1 MQKLSLLGGTKV
13 IKYKFKKFNT
23 INKSEINA
31 ATKVLKSGHLSN
43 FLGTNSK
50 NFYGGTNVRK
60 LENAFKSYFKVKFA
74 ISVNS
79 WTSGLIAAIGS
90 LDIEPGDEIILP
102 TWTMSACASAILNW
116 NAIPVFADIEDKTFC
131 IDPESIKKNIS
142 KKTKAI
148 LAVDIFGH
156 SANLGKIKKIA
167 KKYKLKIISDTAQAP
182 GALYNG
188 KFAGTISDIGGFSFN
203 YHKHIHC
210 GEGGMIVT
218 NNIRLARRAM
228 LIRNHAESV
237 IQSTDKKDLSNMI
250 GYNFRL
256 GEIESAIVLQQLK
269 KLKKIIK
276 QKQAVAQILNSGLKK
291 LEGIRIPFVK
301 KNCTHVYY
309 VYPLVLDS
317 KKIKVDRKIIVKAL
331 EAEGVQGL
339 ASSYQN
345 LHLLSMFQ
353 KKISYGKKSFPWSLN
368 KNKKIK
374 YKKGI
379 CPVAERLQTKE
390 FLSIGICNYDLDKN
404 DALNIVKCFKKVW
417 LNLPK
422 LETFND
428 KQ

>member
-1 MQKLSLLGGTKV
+1 MQKLSLLGGTKI

-23 INKSEINA
+23 INKLEINA
-31 ATKVLKSGHLSN
+31 ATKVLKSGNLSN

-156 SANLGKIKKIA
+156 SANLGEIKKIA

-182 GALYNG
+182 GALYKG

-237 IQSTDKKDLSNMI
+237 RWDSETKSICLCCDRSKSPTTRGLDFLV
-250 GYNFRL
+250 RRRR
-256 GEIESAIVLQQLK
+256 VLQ
-269 KLKKIIK
+269 
-276 QKQAVAQILNSGLKK
+276 
-291 LEGIRIPFVK
+291 
-301 KNCTHVYY
+301 CTF
-309 VYPLVLDS
+309 
-317 KKIKVDRKIIVKAL
+317 A
-331 EAEGVQGL
+331 
-339 ASSYQN
+339 N
-345 LHLLSMFQ
+345 
-353 KKISYGKKSFPWSLN
+353 
-368 KNKKIK
+368 
-374 YKKGI
+374 
-379 CPVAERLQTKE
+379 
-390 FLSIGICNYDLDKN
+390 
-404 DALNIVKCFKKVW
+404 
-417 LNLPK
+417 
-422 LETFND
+422 
-428 KQ
+428 

>member
-1 MQKLSLLGGTKV
+1 MQKLSIFGGNRI
-13 IKYKFKKFNT
+13 IKYNFKKFNT
-23 INKSEINA
+23 INKSEIDA
-31 ATKVLKSGHLSN
+31 AIKVLKSGNLSN
-43 FLGTNSK
+43 FLGTKSK
-50 NFYGGTNVRK
+50 NFYGGNNVKK
-60 LENAFKSYFKVKFA
+60 LENAFKSYFNVKFA

-148 LAVDIFGH
+148 LAVDILGH

-182 GALYNG
+182 GALYKG

-237 IQSTDKKDLSNMI
+237 IQSSDKKDLSNMI

-276 QKQAVAQILNSGLKK
+276 QKQAVAQILNRGLRK
-291 LEGIRIPFVK
+291 LEGLRIPFVK
-301 KNCTHVYY
+301 KDCTHVYY
-309 VYPLVLDS
+309 VYPLVIDS
-317 KKIKVDRKIIVKAL
+317 KKIKVHKKIIVKAL

-345 LHLLSMFQ
+345 LHLLPMFQ
-353 KKISYGKKSFPWSLN
+353 KKISYGKKGFPWLLNNN
-368 KNKKIK
+368 KNIK

-379 CPVAERLQTKE
+379 CPVAERLQAKE
-390 FLSIGICNYDLDKN
+390 FLSIGICNYDLNKK
-404 DALNIVKCFKKVW
+404 DALNIVECFKKVW

-422 LETFND
+422 LETFNG
-428 KQ
+428 K

>member
-1 MQKLSLLGGTKV
+1 MR
-13 IKYKFKKFNT
+13 F
-23 INKSEINA
+23 
-31 ATKVLKSGHLSN
+31 SN
-43 FLGTNSK
+43 IELECNS
-50 NFYGGTNVRK
+50 
-60 LENAFKSYFKVKFA
+60 S
-74 ISVNS
+74 
-79 WTSGLIAAIGS
+79 
-90 LDIEPGDEIILP
+90 
-102 TWTMSACASAILNW
+102 
-116 NAIPVFADIEDKTFC
+116 FADIEDKTFC

-156 SANLGKIKKIA
+156 SANLSKIKKIA

-182 GALYNG
+182 GALYKG

-218 NNIRLARRAM
+218 NNIKLARRAM

-237 IQSTDKKDLSNMI
+237 IQSTDKKNLSNMI

-276 QKQAVAQILNSGLKK
+276 QKQAVAKILNRGLRK
-291 LEGIRIPFVK
+291 LEGLRIPFVK
-301 KNCTHVYY
+301 KDCTHVYY

-317 KKIKVDRKIIVKAL
+317 KKIKIDKKIIVKAL

-345 LHLLSMFQ
+345 LHLLPMFQ
-353 KKISYGKKSFPWSLN
+353 KKL
-368 KNKKIK
+368 
-374 YKKGI
+374 
-379 CPVAERLQTKE
+379 AM
-390 FLSIGICNYDLDKN
+390 
-404 DALNIVKCFKKVW
+404 AKKV
-417 LNLPK
+417 
-422 LETFND
+422 FRGH
-428 KQ
+428 

>member
-1 MQKLSLLGGTKV
+1 MQKLSILGGDKI

-23 INKSEINA
+23 INKSEIVA
-31 ATKVLKSGHLSN
+31 VIKVLKSGNLSN
-43 FLGTNSK
+43 FLGTKSK
-50 NFYGGTNVRK
+50 NFYGGNYVKK
-60 LENAFKSYFKVKFA
+60 LENAFKSYFNVKFA

-116 NAIPVFADIEDKTFC
+116 GAIPVFADIEDKTFC

-156 SANLGKIKKIA
+156 PANLYEIKKIA
-167 KKYKLKIISDTAQAP
+167 RKYNLKVISDTAQAP
-182 GALYNG
+182 GALYKKN
-188 KFAGTISDIGGFSFN
+188 FAGTISDIGGFSFN

-237 IQSTDKKDLSNMI
+237 IESNNKKDLSNMI

-276 QKQAVAQILNSGLKK
+276 KKQTIAQILNKGLRK
-291 LEGIRIPFVK
+291 LEGLRIPYVRK
-301 KNCTHVYY
+301 DCTHVYY
-309 VYPLVLDS
+309 IYPLVIDS

-345 LHLLSMFQ
+345 LHLLPIFQ
-353 KKISYGKKSFPWSLN
+353 KKIGYGKKGFPWSLN
-368 KNKKIK
+368 NNKNIE

-379 CPVAERLQTKE
+379 CPVAEKLQSKE

-417 LNLPK
+417 LNLSK
-422 LETFND
+422 LESFND
-428 KQ
+428 K

>member
-1 MQKLSLLGGTKV
+1 MQKLSIFGGNRI
-13 IKYKFKKFNT
+13 IKYNFKKFNT
-23 INKSEINA
+23 INKSEIDA
-31 ATKVLKSGHLSN
+31 AIKVLKSGNLSN
-43 FLGTNSK
+43 FLGTKSK
-50 NFYGGTNVRK
+50 NFYGGNNVKK
-60 LENAFKSYFKVKFA
+60 LENAFKSYFNVKFA

-156 SANLGKIKKIA
+156 SANLYEIKKIA
-167 KKYKLKIISDTAQAP
+167 KKYNLKVISDTAQAP
-182 GALYNG
+182 GALYKK

-237 IQSTDKKDLSNMI
+237 IQSSDKKDLSNMI

-276 QKQAVAQILNSGLKK
+276 QKQAVAQILNRGLRK
-291 LEGIRIPFVK
+291 LKGLRIPFVK
-301 KNCTHVYY
+301 KDCTHVYY
-309 VYPLVLDS
+309 VYPLVIDS
-317 KKIKVDRKIIVKAL
+317 KKIKVHKKIIVKAL

-345 LHLLSMFQ
+345 LHLLPMFQ
-353 KKISYGKKSFPWSLN
+353 KKISYGKKGFPWSLN
-368 KNKKIK
+368 NNKNIK

-379 CPVAERLQTKE
+379 CPVAERLQAKE
-390 FLSIGICNYDLDKN
+390 FLSIGICNYDLNKK
-404 DALNIVKCFKKVW
+404 DALNIVECFKKVW

-422 LETFND
+422 LETFNG
-428 KQ
+428 K

>member
-1 MQKLSLLGGTKV
+1 MEKLSLLGGTKI

-31 ATKVLKSGHLSN
+31 ATKVLKSGNLSN
-43 FLGTNSK
+43 FFGTNSK

-182 GALYNG
+182 GALYKG

-237 IQSTDKKDLSNMI
+237 IQATDKKDLSNMI

-269 KLKKIIK
+269 KLKRIIK
-276 QKQAVAQILNSGLKK
+276 QKQVVAQILNRGLRK

-317 KKIKVDRKIIVKAL
+317 KKIKVDRRIIVKAL

-345 LHLLSMFQ
+345 LHLLPMFQ
-353 KKISYGKKSFPWSLN
+353 KKISYGKKGFPWSLN

-379 CPVAERLQTKE
+379 CPVAERLQIKE

-422 LETFND
+422 LETFHE
-428 KQ
+428 K